1 MQTTVANI
9 KYNEKEK
16 NICFMHNYLKI
27 QFTKLKRPALV
38 LIWQYSYKTTIGKY
52 IGAIQNVCLEG
63 GGLDKVMKKCQVE
76 GMGICQK
83 VILLFEKIGSKLYL
97 K

>member
-1 MQTTVANI
+1 MDKNTNKNKCKKQTCTCLKCPALMQTTVANI

-27 QFTKLKRPALV
+27 QFTKLKRPALA
-38 LIWQYSYKTTIGKY
+38 LIRQYSYKTNIGKC

-63 GGLDKVMKKCQVE
+63 GG
-76 GMGICQK
+76 
-83 VILLFEKIGSKLYL
+83 
-97 K
+97 

>member
-38 LIWQYSYKTTIGKY
+38 LIRQYSYKTTISKY
-52 IGAIQNVCLEG
+52 IGAI
-63 GGLDKVMKKCQVE
+63 
-76 GMGICQK
+76 
-83 VILLFEKIGSKLYL
+83 
-97 K
+97 